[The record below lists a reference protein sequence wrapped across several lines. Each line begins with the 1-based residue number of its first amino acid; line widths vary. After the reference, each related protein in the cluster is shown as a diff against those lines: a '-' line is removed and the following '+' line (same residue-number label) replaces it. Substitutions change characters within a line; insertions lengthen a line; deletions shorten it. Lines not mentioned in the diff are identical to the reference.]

1 MSYFTIKR
9 TAYQQIPDSIDL
21 KFKNALRFHIRVT
34 IKKKKKL
41 NQKLQNHQSINEN
54 RIENLGV
61 NIFICYTEIELKL
74 EPNRTSLR

>member
-34 IKKKKKL
+34 IKKKKL
-41 NQKLQNHQSINEN
+41 NQKLRNHQSINEN